1 MKVSVEKLPG
11 SEAVLNVD
19 LTWDELQKASD
30 KAYRKLVQKVDIQG
44 FRRGKAPRSL
54 LERRLGKEYIYQEGL
69 DDLISE
75 AYRNAVKEYEL
86 APIAQPELDA
96 PVFEMG
102 QPYHFS
108 LKVPVVTPA
117 VLGDYK
123 SLHFERE
130 EPSVTSE
137 EVEQEIEN
145 LRNRMVKWQE
155 VERSAEYNDRV
166 ITDLTFTVN
175 DKTIS
180 NLKDHTFELTQE
192 RYGMFTGLDEHIV
205 GMHAGE
211 SKEFTTTLPDDY
223 TNKELAGKEGHYAV
237 TVHKV
242 EVKELPEL
250 DDQFAVKVSDG
261 EYENMEDM
269 RKAVSDNI
277 LERKK
282 RAARDELRE
291 KIVNAVI
298 EQAQFSIHPLLVKE
312 EAEHMLHQF
321 SHVLEQQHMSLDQ
334 YLKIMRK
341 TKEEYLQELQPE
353 AEARVKRELVLD
365 AVADQ
370 EHIGIVPEEVEA
382 LFNAYEQL
390 GQRLERSEAQIRAL
404 AVSYR
409 REKTMSRL
417 LELIAGPDPDAEEM
431 QAEDEEAGTVNAEAA
446 ALATEDISHDGA
458 EVIESEQQPVVVGE
472 TDQVIS
478 HEDAAVGELDQQ
490 PANPVTSTTAE
501 TAFGPSVEATTQTS
515 VEATGQEIQA

>member
-19 LTWDELQKASD
+19 ITWDELEKASD

-54 LERRLGKEYIYQEGL
+54 LERRLGREYIYQEGL

-75 AYRNAVKEYEL
+75 AYRNAVKEHEL
-86 APIAQPELDA
+86 TPIARPELDA
-96 PVFEMG
+96 PDFEMG

-117 VLGDYK
+117 ALGDYK
-123 SLHFERE
+123 SLHFDRE
-130 EPSVTSE
+130 EASVTSE

-145 LRNRMVKWQE
+145 LHNRLVKWHE
-155 VERSAEYNDRV
+155 VERPAEYNDRV
-166 ITDLTFTVN
+166 VTDLTFTV
-175 DKTIS
+175 DEKTIS

-223 TNKELAGKEGHYAV
+223 TNKELAGKESQYAV

-242 EVKELPEL
+242 EAKEVPEI
-250 DDQFAVKVSDG
+250 DDQLAPQVSDG
-261 EYENMEDM
+261 QYENMEDL

-282 RAARDELRE
+282 RTIRDGLRE
-291 KIVNAVI
+291 KVISAVI
-298 EQAQFSIHPLLVKE
+298 EQAQITIHPLLVQE
-312 EAEHMLHQF
+312 EAEQMLHQF
-321 SHVLEQQHMSLDQ
+321 THLLEQQHMSLDQ

-365 AVADQ
+365 AVAEQ
-370 EHIGIVPEEVEA
+370 EQIGVVPEEVEA
-382 LFNAYEQL
+382 LFNAYEQM
-390 GQRLERSEAQIRAL
+390 GQHVERSEAQIRAL
-404 AVSYR
+404 AVGYR

-417 LELIAGPDPDAEEM
+417 VELTAGPDPDIEQVQTEE
-431 QAEDEEAGTVNAEAA
+431 EEEANIVNAEAA
-446 ALATEDISHDGA
+446 VLAGEDISHGDT
-458 EVIESEQQPVVVGE
+458 ETVES
-472 TDQVIS
+472 DQ
-478 HEDAAVGELDQQ
+478 H
-490 PANPVTSTTAE
+490 STTSEVQLPVE
-501 TAFGPSVEATTQTS
+501 TTSGSPVESTLHTS
-515 VEATGQEIQA
+515 VEANSQQIQA

>member
-1 MKVSVEKLPG
+1 VKVSVEKLPG

-19 LTWDELQKASD
+19 VTWDELEKASD

-69 DDLISE
+69 DGLISE
-75 AYRNAVKEYEL
+75 AYRNAVKEHEL
-86 APIAQPELDA
+86 TPIAQPELDA
-96 PVFEMG
+96 PDFEMG

-130 EPSVTSE
+130 EALVTSE

-145 LRNRMVKWQE
+145 LRNRVVKWDE
-155 VERSAEYNDRV
+155 VERPAEYNDRV
-166 ITDLTFTVN
+166 ITDLTFTV
-175 DKTIS
+175 DEKTIS
-180 NLKDHTFELTQE
+180 NLKDHTFELTEE
-192 RYGMFTGLDEHIV
+192 RYGMFAGLDEHIV
-205 GMHAGE
+205 GMSAGE
-211 SKEFTTTLPDDY
+211 SKEFTTTLPADY
-223 TNKELAGKEGHYAV
+223 SNKELAGKEGQYAV

-242 EVKELPEL
+242 EAKEVPEI
-250 DDQFAVKVSDG
+250 DDQLAAQVSDG
-261 EYENMEDM
+261 QYENMEDL

-282 RAARDELRE
+282 RAAREGLRE
-291 KIVNAVI
+291 KVINAVI
-298 EQAQFSIHPLLVKE
+298 EQAQVTIHPLLVQE
-312 EAEHMLHQF
+312 EAEHMLQQF

-365 AVADQ
+365 AVAEQ
-370 EHIGIVPEEVEA
+370 EQIGVAPEEVEA
-382 LFNAYEQL
+382 LFNAYEQI
-390 GQRLERSEAQIRAL
+390 GQRLERSDAQIRAL
-404 AVSYR
+404 AVGYR

-417 LELIAGPDPDAEEM
+417 VELTAGPDPDTE
-431 QAEDEEAGTVNAEAA
+431 QIPAEDEEANIVNAEAA
-446 ALATEDISHDGA
+446 VLASEDISEGDA
-458 EVIESEQQPVVVGE
+458 ETVES
-472 TDQVIS
+472 DQ
-478 HEDAAVGELDQQ
+478 H
-490 PANPVTSTTAE
+490 STTSQEQLPVE
-501 TAFGPSVEATTQTS
+501 TTSSPPVEATIDTS
-515 VEATGQEIQA
+515 VEANSQQI

>member
-1 MKVSVEKLPG
+1 VKVSVEKLPG

-19 LTWDELQKASD
+19 VTWDELEKASD

-75 AYRNAVKEYEL
+75 AYRNAVKEHEL
-86 APIAQPELDA
+86 TPIAQPELDA
-96 PVFEMG
+96 PDFEMG

-130 EPSVTSE
+130 ESSVTSE

-145 LRNRMVKWQE
+145 LRNRVVKWDE
-155 VERSAEYNDRV
+155 VERPAEYNDRV
-166 ITDLTFTVN
+166 IADLTFTV
-175 DKTIS
+175 DEKTIS
-180 NLKDHTFELTQE
+180 DLKDHTFELTQE
-192 RYGMFTGLDEHIV
+192 RYGMFVGLDEHIV
-205 GMHAGE
+205 GMSAGE
-211 SKEFTTTLPDDY
+211 SKEFTTTLPADY
-223 TNKELAGKEGHYAV
+223 SNKELAGKEGQYAV

-242 EVKELPEL
+242 EAKEVPEI
-250 DDQFAVKVSDG
+250 DDQLAAQVSDG
-261 EYENMEDM
+261 QYENMEDL

-282 RAARDELRE
+282 RAAREGLRE
-291 KIVNAVI
+291 KVINAVI
-298 EQAQFSIHPLLVKE
+298 EQAQITIHPLLVQE

-353 AEARVKRELVLD
+353 AEARVRRELVLD
-365 AVADQ
+365 ALAEQ
-370 EHIGIVPEEVEA
+370 EQIGIAPEEVEA
-382 LFNAYEQL
+382 LFNAYEQM
-390 GQRLERSEAQIRAL
+390 GQHLERSDAQIRAL
-404 AVSYR
+404 AVGYR

-417 LELIAGPDPDAEEM
+417 VELTAGPDPDTE
-431 QAEDEEAGTVNAEAA
+431 QIPAEDEEANIVNAEAA
-446 ALATEDISHDGA
+446 VLASEDISDGDA
-458 EVIESEQQPVVVGE
+458 EAVES
-472 TDQVIS
+472 DQ
-478 HEDAAVGELDQQ
+478 H
-490 PANPVTSTTAE
+490 STTAE
-501 TAFGPSVEATTQTS
+501 AQLPAETTSGPSPVDATIHTS
-515 VEATGQEIQA
+515 VEANSQQIQA

>member
-1 MKVSVEKLPG
+1 VKVSVEKLPG

-19 LTWDELQKASD
+19 ITWDELEKASN

-69 DDLISE
+69 DELISE
-75 AYRNAVKEYEL
+75 AYRNAVKEHEL
-86 APIAQPELDA
+86 TPIAQPELDA
-96 PVFEMG
+96 PDFEMG

-130 EPSVTSE
+130 ESSVTSE

-145 LRNRMVKWQE
+145 LRNRVVKWDE
-155 VERSAEYNDRV
+155 VERPAEYNDRV
-166 ITDLTFTVN
+166 IADLTFTV
-175 DKTIS
+175 DEKTIS

-192 RYGMFTGLDEHIV
+192 RYGMFVGLDEHIV
-205 GMHAGE
+205 GMSAGE
-211 SKEFTTTLPDDY
+211 SKEFTTTLPADY
-223 TNKELAGKEGHYAV
+223 SNKELAGKEGQYAV

-242 EVKELPEL
+242 EAKEVPEI
-250 DDQFAVKVSDG
+250 DDQLAAQVSDG
-261 EYENMEDM
+261 QYENMEDL

-282 RAARDELRE
+282 RAAREGLRE
-291 KIVNAVI
+291 KVINAVI
-298 EQAQFSIHPLLVKE
+298 EQAQITIHPLLVQE

-353 AEARVKRELVLD
+353 AEARVRRELVLD
-365 AVADQ
+365 ALAEQ
-370 EHIGIVPEEVEA
+370 EQIGIAPEEVEA
-382 LFNAYEQL
+382 LFNAYEQM
-390 GQRLERSEAQIRAL
+390 GQRLERSDAQIRAL
-404 AVSYR
+404 AVGYR

-417 LELIAGPDPDAEEM
+417 VELTAGPDPDTE
-431 QAEDEEAGTVNAEAA
+431 QIPAEDEEANIVNAEAA
-446 ALATEDISHDGA
+446 VLASEDISDGDA
-458 EVIESEQQPVVVGE
+458 EAVES
-472 TDQVIS
+472 DQ
-478 HEDAAVGELDQQ
+478 H
-490 PANPVTSTTAE
+490 STTAE
-501 TAFGPSVEATTQTS
+501 AELPAETTSGPSPVDATIPTS
-515 VEATGQEIQA
+515 VEANSQQIQA